1 MRGNP
6 NRSGFATTN
15 DTTTLPATELDR
27 LADDLRRDGIC
38 VLPGLIPREKVE
50 RWKQAFDALFE
61 ERARL
66 PDGLA
71 PRGKS
76 RYYLTLPWV
85 EPFADPEVFANET
98 ILGVLDRVFAQEYVM
113 AQLGVDVAGPG
124 AEAQEVHRD
133 YRPLFD
139 EGFVTPLYALA
150 VNFPLVEVTE
160 EKAPFRMARGTHI
173 LTRDDGLAR
182 IETGENPL
190 ESFLAQ
196 PGDVTIRTPL
206 ALHLGTPNV
215 TDEPRPMVVMG
226 YVMHWLRTPSVE
238 LDVPR
243 AFYDSLAPDLQ
254 RLLRCNVVD
263 EVETARRETYVKF
276 AY

>member
-1 MRGNP
+1 MIR
-6 NRSGFATTN
+6 
-15 DTTTLPATELDR
+15 E
-27 LADDLRRDGIC
+27 
-38 VLPGLIPREKVE
+38 LIPRDKVE
-50 RWKQAFDALFE
+50 RWKEAFDALVE
-61 ERARL
+61 ERSRI

-76 RYYLTLPWV
+76 RHYLTLPWV
-85 EPFADPEVFANET
+85 EPFADPEVVANET
-98 ILGVLDRVFAQEYVM
+98 VLGVLDRVFAQEYVM
-113 AQLGVDVAGPG
+113 VQLGADVAGPG

-133 YRPLFD
+133 YRPLFRD
-139 EGFVTPLYALA
+139 DFVTPLYALA

-160 EKAPFRMARGTHI
+160 ENGPFKMARGTHV
-173 LTRDDGLAR
+173 LTREEGLRR
-182 IETGENPL
+182 IESGENPV

-215 TDEPRPMVVMG
+215 TDEPRPMVVLG
-226 YVMHWLRTPSVE
+226 YVMHWLHTANVE

-243 AFYDSLAPDLQ
+243 DFYESLPEETQ
-254 RLLRCNVVD
+254 RLLRCNVVE